1 MKKAILVTLLAMVSS
16 AHGANNT
23 NESPDDRLIA
33 CTASAQ
39 VISESKACFETAYQ
53 GWEGIMNQQYQLLM
67 RDKSQTVKDSLK
79 KSQDAWIQYRDAYIE
94 AAENTYWEF
103 EAVDGQKKDE
113 KVEGSW
119 QVLTYDMK
127 VRMVRERATE
137 LLQVRRSILD
147 F

>member
-39 VISESKACFETAYQ
+39 AISERKACFEAAYQ
-53 GWEGIMNQQYQLLM
+53 GWEGIMNQQYQSLM

-113 KVEGSW
+113 KVEGTW

>member
-1 MKKAILVTLLAMVSS
+1 
-16 AHGANNT
+16 
-23 NESPDDRLIA
+23 
-33 CTASAQ
+33 
-39 VISESKACFETAYQ
+39 
-53 GWEGIMNQQYQLLM
+53 MNQQYQSLM

-113 KVEGSW
+113 KVEGTW

>member
-1 MKKAILVTLLAMVSS
+1 MKKAILVTLLVMVSS
-16 AHGANNT
+16 AHGANNSS
-23 NESPDDRLIA
+23 ESPDDRLIV

-39 VISESKACFETAYQ
+39 TIAESKACFETAYR
-53 GWEGIMNQQYQLLM
+53 GWEGIMNQQYQSLM

-103 EAVDGQKKDE
+103 EAMGRQKKDE
-113 KVEGSW
+113 KVEGTW

-137 LLQVRRSILD
+137 LLQVRRGILD

>member
-39 VISESKACFETAYQ
+39 AISERKACFEAAYQ
-53 GWEGIMNQQYQLLM
+53 GWEGIMNQQYQSLM

-113 KVEGSW
+113 KVEG
-119 QVLTYDMK
+119 T
-127 VRMVRERATE
+127 
-137 LLQVRRSILD
+137 
-147 F
+147 

>member
-39 VISESKACFETAYQ
+39 AISESKACFETAYQ

-79 KSQDAWIQYRDAYIE
+79 KSQDAWVQYRDAYIE
-94 AAENTYWEF
+94 AAENAYWEF

-113 KVEGSW
+113 KVEGTW